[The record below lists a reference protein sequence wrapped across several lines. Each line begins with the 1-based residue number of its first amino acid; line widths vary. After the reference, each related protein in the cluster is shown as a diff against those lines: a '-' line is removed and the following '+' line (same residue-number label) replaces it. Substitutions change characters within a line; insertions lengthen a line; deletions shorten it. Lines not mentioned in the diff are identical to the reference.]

1 VETRAKIIMGRLF
14 GLCDRDIKEIS
25 DTPVREEQMN
35 EFKRARWERYSDEEV
50 KRAGKEFSDAREE
63 WKRRQTRQTRV
74 YLFRKLTD
82 GRKAVKPDVSD
93 EELKGLLKKAYEE
106 KQKVV
111 ERERKEA
118 KYLNE
123 IETADRIAKE
133 KRRLHDEKF
142 PVMKPEEEVRKG
154 KRYVDGIARS
164 AEAWKRIRE
173 GCAREDDWECVNIR
187 EEDET
192 KIKQLMGEVKKSPE
206 GRVTSRRI
214 PKSKCSSTI

>member
-1 VETRAKIIMGRLF
+1 
-14 GLCDRDIKEIS
+14 
-25 DTPVREEQMN
+25 
-35 EFKRARWERYSDEEV
+35 
-50 KRAGKEFSDAREE
+50 
-63 WKRRQTRQTRV
+63 
-74 YLFRKLTD
+74 
-82 GRKAVKPDVSD
+82 
-93 EELKGLLKKAYEE
+93 LKGLLKKAYEE

-173 GCAREDDWECVNIR
+173 GCAREDDWEWVNIR

-214 PKSKCSSTI
+214 PKSKCSSTISSSSDIEPPNKFKRRAIGAGNPGGTATKPMGREEADLLGDVEFNAFIRASGKELV